1 MNNLYLNSS
10 LSLLQQNSSDP
21 VTLQSLLLNLR
32 PLNSPTDQHFLTHH
46 LLELST
52 HCTFSLNQKP
62 IKKSELKTTVEI
74 CMSKHLMDKFEIK
87 YRQQDEELG
96 TGAEYDERL
105 LEQFYKKDENVVLFQ
120 VYEVICR
127 HGQGKEMLYTEICS
141 RYNEKYASTK
151 KRCAQQ
157 SVKLNTLDIAHYCK
171 KLEKIGFVDTTT
183 NATTSE
189 KKISLRKREA
199 LKHS

>member
-1 MNNLYLNSS
+1 MV
-10 LSLLQQNSSDP
+10 P
-21 VTLQSLLLNLR
+21 A
-32 PLNSPTDQHFLTHH
+32 
-46 LLELST
+46 
-52 HCTFSLNQKP
+52 
-62 IKKSELKTTVEI
+62 I
-74 CMSKHLMDKFEIK
+74 
-87 YRQQDEELG
+87 G
-96 TGAEYDERL
+96 TQYDERL

-120 VYEVICR
+120 VYEIICR
-127 HGQGKEMLYTEICS
+127 HGHGKEMLYTEICS

-189 KKISLRKREA
+189 KKISLSKREA
-199 LKHS
+199 LKHSQSLMTPDWDLIFPKTQTLLFKEDESMIVEQNPKRSKQKQEISQLKLKTEEIVSPQHTNNG